1 MRGSGATIGDF
12 YNAMIGTIGVRT
24 KEAQNISQNQE
35 SLVFHIENNRQALEG
50 VSLDE
55 EMTNMIKYE
64 HAYNAAARVI
74 TAMDEA
80 LDTII
85 NGMGLVG
92 R

>member
-1 MRGSGATIGDF
+1 MVA
-12 YNAMIGTIGVRT
+12 
-24 KEAQNISQNQE
+24 
-35 SLVFHIENNRQALEG
+35 G

-55 EMTNMIKYE
+55 EMTNLIRFQ

-80 LDTII
+80 VDTII
-85 NGMGLVG
+85 NRMGLVG